1 MFLLTGF
8 AGAAWRQRRC
18 PGKAADR
25 LWASRREVK
34 QSLAIRHAR
43 EPKLDA
49 PLVTVR
55 AVRDGGRSVVVAIT
69 GELDAITAPA
79 FPASVIQAL
88 SALDGRGEQVTLDL
102 SGLAFLDAAGAR
114 ALIAAV
120 QAIPH
125 GHAVA
130 IRSMGPIVSRVLDLL
145 GRELPTV
152 RG

>member
-1 MFLLTGF
+1 
-8 AGAAWRQRRC
+8 
-18 PGKAADR
+18 
-25 LWASRREVK
+25 
-34 QSLAIRHAR
+34 
-43 EPKLDA
+43 LDA

-55 AVRDGGRSVVVAIT
+55 AVRDGGRLVIAIA
-69 GELDAITAPA
+69 GELDTTMADA
-79 FPASVIQAL
+79 FPASVIQVIG
-88 SALDGRGEQVTLDL
+88 ALDGHGEQVTLDL